1 MPLFCST
8 DLNKTGKTYWDK
20 VELYYNS
27 LLLIFLSESFPRCP
41 CLDSLAAARAET
53 AGGGRG
59 QHIKRNGD
67 SMAAKQF
74 RRSKLRRR
82 AAQSGARRQQMPYK
96 ALLAYTAISCL
107 HVAFGQVCLACI
119 A

>member
-41 CLDSLAAARAET
+41 CLDSLAAAAHTLAAHSLAAHET

-67 SMAAKQF
+67 SMVAQQF
-74 RRSKLRRR
+74 HRR
-82 AAQSGARRQQMPYK
+82 
-96 ALLAYTAISCL
+96 
-107 HVAFGQVCLACI
+107 
-119 A
+119 

>member
-41 CLDSLAAARAET
+41 CLDSLAAAYSGGMAE
-53 AGGGRG
+53 
-59 QHIKRNGD
+59 
-67 SMAAKQF
+67 
-74 RRSKLRRR
+74 
-82 AAQSGARRQQMPYK
+82 
-96 ALLAYTAISCL
+96 
-107 HVAFGQVCLACI
+107 
-119 A
+119 

>member
-41 CLDSLAAARAET
+41 CLDSLAAHNSGGMAAET

-67 SMAAKQF
+67 SMVAQQF
-74 RRSKLRRR
+74 HRR
-82 AAQSGARRQQMPYK
+82 
-96 ALLAYTAISCL
+96 
-107 HVAFGQVCLACI
+107 
-119 A
+119 

>member
-41 CLDSLAAARAET
+41 CLDSLAAHSGMVAET

-67 SMAAKQF
+67 SMVAQQF
-74 RRSKLRRR
+74 HRR
-82 AAQSGARRQQMPYK
+82 
-96 ALLAYTAISCL
+96 
-107 HVAFGQVCLACI
+107 
-119 A
+119 

>member
-41 CLDSLAAARAET
+41 CLDSLAAHSSMAAET

-67 SMAAKQF
+67 SMVAQQF
-74 RRSKLRRR
+74 HRR
-82 AAQSGARRQQMPYK
+82 
-96 ALLAYTAISCL
+96 
-107 HVAFGQVCLACI
+107 
-119 A
+119 